1 MGQTMDLKTDNR
13 NDRVLKLVESQRRV
27 LERIA
32 SGAALEEVLVTLVEL
47 IEDQV
52 AGMRCAVLLANAAQT
67 RLRFAAAPSLSDDL
81 KRGMDPFLH
90 IAPDSG
96 SCGIASYRKEPVYVS
111 DTATDPI
118 WRKGRDVLVR
128 NGVRA
133 TWSTPILADDNR
145 LLGTFAMYYGA
156 PRLPGAEH
164 LEIIDMAVQMA
175 RVAIEAKADDELL
188 RTTFDDALS
197 ALVVTDMD
205 EYIVRANRA
214 FAHLVGYD
222 AAELRGK
229 RVSDVSDGGGDTRG
243 LHEALLASKEPLAY
257 DHRLRTRTGRLRW
270 ARCLVSLR
278 RDKSGEPR
286 YIVHY
291 VHKVSDTEASPLERL
306 SRRERQVLELVIAGR
321 TSKEIAG
328 ALNISPASVDTYRSR
343 IMLKLAIDDLPA
355 LVRFAIQHGI
365 AST

>member
-1 MGQTMDLKTDNR
+1 MDLTTANR
-13 NDRVLKLVESQRRV
+13 NAGVLKLVESQRRV
-27 LERIA
+27 LERVA

-47 IEDQV
+47 VEDQV
-52 AGMRCAVLLANAAQT
+52 ADMRCAVLLANAAQT

-81 KRGMDPFLH
+81 KRGMEPFLH

-96 SCGIASYRKEPVYVS
+96 SCGIASYRRGPVYVS

-118 WRKGRDVLVR
+118 WRKGRDILLR

-133 TWSTPILADDNR
+133 TWSTPIIADDNR

-156 PRLPGAEH
+156 PRLPDAET

-175 RVAIEAKADDELL
+175 RVAIEAKEDDELL
-188 RTTFDDALS
+188 RTTFDDALR

-205 EYIVRANRA
+205 DYIVRANHA
-214 FAHLVGYD
+214 FAHLVGYE

-229 RVSDVSDGGGDTRG
+229 RVSDVSDGADRRG
-243 LHEALLASKEPLAY
+243 LHEALLDSKQPVAY
-257 DHRLRTRTGRLRW
+257 DHRLRTRTGSLRW
-270 ARCLVSLR
+270 ARCLVSVR

-286 YIVHY
+286 FIVHY
-291 VHKVSDTEASPLERL
+291 IHKVSDTEASPLERL
-306 SRRERQVLELVIAGR
+306 SRRERQVLELVVTGR
-321 TSKEIAG
+321 TSKEIAR

-355 LVRFAIQHGI
+355 LVRFALQHGI
-365 AST
+365 ASA

>member
-1 MGQTMDLKTDNR
+1 MDVKTEGR
-13 NDRVLKLVESQRRV
+13 NDRVNLLESQRRV

-32 SGAALEEVLVTLVEL
+32 GTAPLEEVLVTLVEL

-52 AGMRCAVLLANAAQT
+52 ADMRCAVLLADATQT

-81 KRGMDPFLH
+81 ESGMEPFLR

-96 SCGIASYRKEPVYVS
+96 SCGIASYRKEPVYIF

-118 WRKGRDVLVR
+118 WRNGRDLLLR

-145 LLGTFAMYYGA
+145 VLGTFAMYYAA
-156 PRLPGAEH
+156 PRLPSAED

-175 RVAIEAKADDELL
+175 RVAIQAKADDELL
-188 RTTFDDALS
+188 TTTFDDALR
-197 ALVVTDMD
+197 ALVVIDMD
-205 EYIVRANRA
+205 WYIVRANRA
-214 FAHLVGYD
+214 FAELVGYK
-222 AAELRGK
+222 ALELRG
-229 RVSDVSDGGGDTRG
+229 RPVSDVSDSADMHG
-243 LHEALLASKEPLAY
+243 LRDSLLASREPLAY
-257 DHRLRTRTGRLRW
+257 DHRLRTRAGKLRW

-278 RDKSGEPR
+278 RDKSGAPR
-286 YIVHY
+286 HIVVY
-291 VHKVSDTEASPLERL
+291 VRKVSDTEVSPVERL

-328 ALNISPASVDTYRSR
+328 TLNIAPASVDTYRSR

-365 AST
+365 ASA

>member
-1 MGQTMDLKTDNR
+1 MDLRTDIR

-32 SGAALEEVLVTLVEL
+32 SGAALEEVLDTLVEL
-47 IEDQV
+47 IEGQV
-52 AGMRCAVLLANAAQT
+52 ADMRCAVLLANVAQT

-81 KRGMDPFLH
+81 KRGMDPFLR

-118 WRKGRDVLVR
+118 WRKGRDVLLR

-133 TWSTPILADDNR
+133 TWSTPIPADDNR

-156 PRLPGAEH
+156 PRLPAAEH

-229 RVSDVSDGGGDTRG
+229 HVSDGGGDTRG

-306 SRRERQVLELVIAGR
+306 SRRERQVLELVVAGR

-343 IMLKLAIDDLPA
+343 IMLKLAIDDLPG

-365 AST
+365 ASA

>member
-1 MGQTMDLKTDNR
+1 MGVNTESRD
-13 NDRVLKLVESQRRV
+13 DRVLNLLESQRGV
-27 LERIA
+27 LELIG
-32 SGAALEEVLVTLVEL
+32 SGAPLEEVLTTLVHL

-52 AGMRCAVLLANAAQT
+52 PDMRCAVLLADARQT
-67 RLRFAAAPSLSDDL
+67 RMNFAAAPSLSDDL
-81 KRGMDPFLH
+81 KSGMEPFLH

-96 SCGIASYRKEPVYVS
+96 SCGIAAHRKEPVYIF

-118 WRKGRDVLVR
+118 WRNGRDPLLR

-145 LLGTFAMYYGA
+145 VLGTFAMYYAA
-156 PRLPGAEH
+156 PRLPSAGD

-188 RTTFDDALS
+188 ATTFDDS
-197 ALVVTDMD
+197 RRALVVTDMD
-205 EYIVRANRA
+205 GYIVRANRA
-214 FAHLVGYD
+214 FAQLVGYETL
-222 AAELRGK
+222 ELRG
-229 RVSDVSDGGGDTRG
+229 RPVSDVSDSADTRG
-243 LHEALLASKEPLAY
+243 LRDALLASREPFAY
-257 DHRLRTRTGRLRW
+257 DHRLRTRAGKLRW
-270 ARCLVSLR
+270 ARCLVRLR
-278 RDKSGEPR
+278 GDKSGVPR

-291 VHKVSDTEASPLERL
+291 VRNVSDTEASPVERL

-365 AST
+365 ASA

>member
-1 MGQTMDLKTDNR
+1 MEVKTESR
-13 NDRVLKLVESQRRV
+13 NDRVMNLLESQRRV

-32 SGAALEEVLVTLVEL
+32 TSAPLEEVLVTLVGL

-52 AGMRCAVLLANAAQT
+52 ADMRCAVLLADATQT

-81 KRGMDPFLH
+81 KSGMEPFLR

-96 SCGIASYRKEPVYVS
+96 SCGIASHRKEPVYIY

-118 WRKGRDVLVR
+118 WRNGRDVLLR

-145 LLGTFAMYYGA
+145 VLGTFAMYYGA
-156 PRLPGAEH
+156 PRLPSAED

-188 RTTFDDALS
+188 TTTFDDS
-197 ALVVTDMD
+197 RRALVVIDMD
-205 EYIVRANRA
+205 GYIVRANRA
-214 FAHLVGYD
+214 FAQLVGYE
-222 AAELRGK
+222 ALELRG
-229 RVSDVSDGGGDTRG
+229 RPVSDVSDSADIRG
-243 LHEALLASKEPLAY
+243 LRDALLASHEPIAY
-257 DHRLRTRTGRLRW
+257 DHRLRTRAGKLRW

-278 RDKSGEPR
+278 GDKSGAPL
-286 YIVHY
+286 YIVY
-291 VHKVSDTEASPLERL
+291 VSKVCDTEASPVERL
-306 SRRERQVLELVIAGR
+306 SRRERQVLELVVAGR

-328 ALNISPASVDTYRSR
+328 ALHIAPASVDTYRSR

-355 LVRFAIQHGI
+355 LVRFAIQYGI
-365 AST
+365 ASA

>member
-1 MGQTMDLKTDNR
+1 MDLKTDNR

-27 LERIA
+27 LERLA
-32 SGAALEEVLVTLVEL
+32 SGAALEDVLVTLVEL

-52 AGMRCAVLLANAAQT
+52 ADMRCAVLLANAAQT

-81 KRGMDPFLH
+81 KKGMEPFLR

-96 SCGIASYRKEPVYVS
+96 SCGIASYRREPVYVS
-111 DTATDPI
+111 NTATDPL
-118 WRKGRDVLVR
+118 WRNGRDVLLR

-133 TWSTPILADDNR
+133 TWSTPIVADDNR
-145 LLGTFAMYYGA
+145 LLGTFALYYGA
-156 PRLPGAEH
+156 PGLPSDEH

-175 RVAIEAKADDELL
+175 RVAIEAKAGDELL
-188 RTTFDDALS
+188 RTTFDDTRR

-205 EYIVRANRA
+205 QYIVRANRA
-214 FAHLVGYD
+214 FADLVGYE

-229 RVSDVSDGGGDTRG
+229 RVSDVSDGADTRD
-243 LHEALLASKEPLAY
+243 LHDALLASKEPLAY
-257 DHRLRTRTGRLRW
+257 DHRLRTRTGTLRW
-270 ARCLVSLR
+270 ARCLVRLR

-291 VHKVSDTEASPLERL
+291 VHKVSETDASPLERL

-328 ALNISPASVDTYRSR
+328 ALGISPASVDTYRSR

-365 AST
+365 ASA

>member
-1 MGQTMDLKTDNR
+1 MDVKTESR
-13 NDRVLKLVESQRRV
+13 NDRVSSLLESQRRV

-32 SGAALEEVLVTLVEL
+32 TSAPLEEVLVTLVEL

-52 AGMRCAVLLANAAQT
+52 ADMQCAVLLADATQT
-67 RLRFAAAPSLSDDL
+67 RLRFAAAPSLPDDL
-81 KRGMDPFLH
+81 KSGMEPYLR

-96 SCGIASYRKEPVYVS
+96 SCGIASWRKEPVYIF

-118 WRKGRDVLVR
+118 WRNGRDVLLR

-145 LLGTFAMYYGA
+145 VLGTFAMYYGA
-156 PRLPGAEH
+156 PRLPSTED

-188 RTTFDDALS
+188 TTTFDDS
-197 ALVVTDMD
+197 RRALVVTDMD
-205 EYIVRANRA
+205 GYIVRANRA
-214 FAHLVGYD
+214 FALLVGYE
-222 AAELRGK
+222 ALELRG
-229 RVSDVSDGGGDTRG
+229 RPVSDVSDSADTRG
-243 LHEALLASKEPLAY
+243 LRDALLASPEPLAY
-257 DHRLRTRTGRLRW
+257 DHRLRTRAGGLRW
-270 ARCLVSLR
+270 ARCLTRLR
-278 RDKSGEPR
+278 GDKSGTPR

-291 VHKVSDTEASPLERL
+291 VRNVSDTEASPLERL

-328 ALNISPASVDTYRSR
+328 ALNIAPASVDTYRSR

-365 AST
+365 ASA

>member
-1 MGQTMDLKTDNR
+1 MNLKTDNR
-13 NDRVLKLVESQRRV
+13 NDRVFKLLESQRRV

-32 SGAALEEVLVTLVEL
+32 IGAPLEEVLVTLVEL
-47 IEDQV
+47 IEGQV
-52 AGMRCAVLLANAAQT
+52 ADMSCAVLLANAAQT

-81 KRGMDPFLH
+81 KKGMDPFLR

-118 WRKGRDVLVR
+118 WRKGRDVLLR

-156 PRLPGAEH
+156 PRMPGAEH

-188 RTTFDDALS
+188 RTTFDDALR

-205 EYIVRANRA
+205 EYIARANHA
-214 FAHLVGYD
+214 FARLVGYE
-222 AAELRGK
+222 AVELRGK
-229 RVSDVSDGGGDTRG
+229 RISDVSDAGDTRG
-243 LHEALLASKEPLAY
+243 LHDALLASQEPLAY
-257 DHRLRTRTGRLRW
+257 DHRLRTRSGRLRW

-278 RDKSGEPR
+278 RDKSGAPR

-291 VHKVSDTEASPLERL
+291 VHKVSDTEASPVERL
-306 SRRERQVLELVIAGR
+306 SRRERQVLELVVAGR
-321 TSKEIAG
+321 TSKEIG
-328 ALNISPASVDTYRSR
+328 AALSISPASVDTYRSR
-343 IMLKLAIDDLPA
+343 IMLKLGIDDLPA
-355 LVRFAIQHGI
+355 LVRFAIRHGI
-365 AST
+365 ASA

>member
-1 MGQTMDLKTDNR
+1 MDVKTESR
-13 NDRVLKLVESQRRV
+13 NDRVLKLLESQRRV

-32 SGAALEEVLVTLVEL
+32 TSAPLEDVLITLVEL
-47 IEDQV
+47 IEDQ
-52 AGMRCAVLLANAAQT
+52 AADMRCAVLLADATQT

-81 KRGMDPFLH
+81 KSGMEPFLR

-96 SCGIASYRKEPVYVS
+96 SCGIASHRREPVYVF

-118 WRKGRDVLVR
+118 WRNGREVLLR

-145 LLGTFAMYYGA
+145 VLGSFAMYYAA
-156 PRLPGAEH
+156 PRLPSAED

-188 RTTFDDALS
+188 TTTFDDALR

-205 EYIVRANRA
+205 GHIVRANRA
-214 FAHLVGYD
+214 FAQLVGYE
-222 AAELRGK
+222 ALELRG
-229 RVSDVSDGGGDTRG
+229 RPVSDVSDNAHTPALRD
-243 LHEALLASKEPLAY
+243 ALLASDEPLAY
-257 DHRLRTRTGRLRW
+257 DHQLRTRAGKLRW

-278 RDKSGEPR
+278 RDRSGAPR

-291 VHKVSDTEASPLERL
+291 VRKVSDTESSPVERL

-321 TSKEIAG
+321 TSKEIA
-328 ALNISPASVDTYRSR
+328 AVLDILPASVDTYRSR
-343 IMLKLAIDDLPA
+343 IMVKLAIDDLPA

-365 AST
+365 ASA

>member
-1 MGQTMDLKTDNR
+1 MDLTTANR
-13 NDRVLKLVESQRRV
+13 NARVLKLVESQRRV
-27 LERIA
+27 LERVA

-47 IEDQV
+47 VEDQV
-52 AGMRCAVLLANAAQT
+52 ADMRCAVLLANAAQT

-81 KRGMDPFLH
+81 KRRMEPFLH

-96 SCGIASYRKEPVYVS
+96 SCGIASYRRGPVYVS

-118 WRKGRDVLVR
+118 WRKGRDVLLR

-133 TWSTPILADDNR
+133 TWSTPIIADDNR

-156 PRLPGAEH
+156 PRLPDAET

-188 RTTFDDALS
+188 RTTFDDALR
-197 ALVVTDMD
+197 ALVVTDME

-214 FAHLVGYD
+214 FAHLVGYE

-229 RVSDVSDGGGDTRG
+229 RISDVSDGGDTRG
-243 LHEALLASKEPLAY
+243 LHDALLASKEPLAY

-291 VHKVSDTEASPLERL
+291 VRKVSDTEASPLERL

-328 ALNISPASVDTYRSR
+328 ALNISPATVDTYRSR

-365 AST
+365 ASA